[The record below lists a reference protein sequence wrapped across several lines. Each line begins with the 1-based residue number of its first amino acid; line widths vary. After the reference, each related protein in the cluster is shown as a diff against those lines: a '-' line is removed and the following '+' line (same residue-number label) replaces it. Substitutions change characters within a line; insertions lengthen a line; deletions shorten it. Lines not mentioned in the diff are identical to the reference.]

1 MVFIP
6 VYDRAF
12 PDKGVRAVMEVM
24 MQQGAAEPMAE
35 VITYISSALNLLQ
48 VCLHL
53 LGLDARLLAPCIFP
67 ALPSRRPTVYL
78 LPWSALSLHEEHTAD
93 LGRLSLHS
101 VAVHRQLRRHLSV
114 THHSKMLSI
123 SLSTCSCR

>member
-1 MVFIP
+1 
-6 VYDRAF
+6 
-12 PDKGVRAVMEVM
+12 

-53 LGLDARLLAPCIFP
+53 LGSNGRLLAPSDFP
-67 ALPSRRPTVYL
+67 ALLSRRPTVYL
-78 LPWSALSLHEEHTAD
+78 LPWSALSIHEEPTAD
-93 LGRLSLHS
+93 LERLLLHCM
-101 VAVHRQLRRHLSV
+101 AVHRHLRRHLSV
-114 THHSKMLSI
+114 AHHPKMLSV